1 MIQTVGGGLS
11 YPSPSLVH
19 CEGAHPGQGEGGSIQ
34 LKCRLEKTMTSIGGE
49 KRAPKMDKKRKERK
63 RKNRSIMTK
72 KGFRNDIS
80 LSFFSRCFSGVFWKQ

>member
-1 MIQTVGGGLS
+1 VSAGKNNDFL
-11 YPSPSLVH
+11 
-19 CEGAHPGQGEGGSIQ
+19 
-34 LKCRLEKTMTSIGGE
+34 GGE

-80 LSFFSRCFSGVFWKQ
+80 LSFFPAVSLVFFGNSERMS